1 MKKTT
6 FIINKKNTNNFRTN
20 DSKSTNY
27 SKMLDNLIAANII
40 KTNPYLT
47 TYNSDDTE
55 IDNIINASKNLI
67 DGCSLMDTTF
77 KNAAKYL
84 ADYNKNKH
92 TIKSKFIFGKT
103 YKLSNGM
110 NITFYDDEIQ
120 IGTNLYSYSD
130 FGDIIFLKKLPSNIQ
145 KTIINI
151 NIYLNK

>member
-47 TYNSDDTE
+47 TYNSDDAE

-103 YKLSNGM
+103 YKLNNGM

-120 IGTNLYSYSD
+120 IGTDIYSYSD
-130 FGDIIFLKKLPSNIQ
+130 FSDYNFISSLSPEIK

-151 NIYLNK
+151 NIKL